1 VYPNPIFIFQ
11 EYRILI
17 NQLEHQFHTS
27 NSFSLQK
34 LWYYIHPHIHTLA
47 TLSSL
52 IEKIQVK
59 ESPFSHPEDKSE
71 MTNSSSHAD
80 FFLMS
85 NKNTVLPRGGALL
98 TLIHN
103 DILVYSGYVYY
114 LFVNKNNNVFFFF
127 FFL

>member
-1 VYPNPIFIFQ
+1 
-11 EYRILI
+11 LI

-34 LWYYIHPHIHTLA
+34 LWYYIHPHIHTMA

-59 ESPFSHPEDKSE
+59 ESPFNHSED
-71 MTNSSSHAD
+71 NSTSDVSNFSNPSD
-80 FFLMS
+80 FFLMN

-103 DILVYSGYVYY
+103 DILVYSG
-114 LFVNKNNNVFFFF
+114 
-127 FFL
+127 

>member
-1 VYPNPIFIFQ
+1 
-11 EYRILI
+11 
-17 NQLEHQFHTS
+17 LEHQFHTS
-27 NSFSLQK
+27 NYFSLQK

-59 ESPFSHPEDKSE
+59 ESPFNRSENKSE
-71 MTNSSSHAD
+71 IVSSSSGSYAD
-80 FFLMS
+80 FFLLS

-103 DILVYSGYVYY
+103 DIMIYSG
-114 LFVNKNNNVFFFF
+114 
-127 FFL
+127 